1 MKFEFYVVVLVLVMR
16 IRTVVG
22 RYIPATGT
30 SFYGTV
36 LRFRCVAH
44 PLYCYLYVLCFSFVV
59 RCIDYFC

>member
-30 SFYGTV
+30 SFYVTV

-44 PLYCYLYVLCFSFVV
+44 PLY
-59 RCIDYFC
+59 